1 MGGLGAPVITISLP
15 GGLTLMVTAPNGAN
29 GGRLRLSGGNV
40 EIAGD
45 VAISGSLTVSGTLTT
60 PH

>member
-1 MGGLGAPVITISLP
+1 MRGLGAPVITISLP
-15 GGLTLMVTAPNGAN
+15 GGLTLMVTAD
-29 GGRLRLSGGNV
+29 GRLRLSGGNV